1 MQFWVGWALWQK
13 LSTVLAFLITLVLIY
28 SFSILLYNRRMTRK
42 HAAAEAYQKEE
53 QDAELRPM
61 LTVGSDIPFGARA
74 LERGVQVEGIWISSD
89 NNTPLPTPQKP
100 GTPIGTRPSSSSV
113 STRLDSVPEN
123 VPRAQS
129 KTSLAYP
136 VASHINRPDPRCTS
150 RARDDNVASDSKS
163 SSFYSESV
171 VESQHAHPAPLKNDE
186 PYTPNEG
193 DVPQSKNKSSV
204 RSSWIGKSPD
214 KYKRRSIIGGK
225 KPEGFTMLGEKKL
238 IINPPGNHARR
249 SSEEFRRRISRLID
263 ENIQTRPSETF
274 QLNPFR
280 RAAEESHKR
289 KSKLGASQP

>member
-1 MQFWVGWALWQK
+1 
-13 LSTVLAFLITLVLIY
+13 
-28 SFSILLYNRRMTRK
+28 MTRK

-214 KYKRRSIIGGK
+214 KYKRRSIIGG
-225 KPEGFTMLGEKKL
+225 
-238 IINPPGNHARR
+238 NHARR